1 VAVRKPFREH
11 RESATALRKPM
22 FAPFREVTAEVEQY
36 ALGTIGGSEARL
48 PFKKKKLFDV

>member
-48 PFKKKKLFDV
+48 PFKKKNLFDV